1 MTNPTPDIPPPDA
14 PEEFAELGTLVAGPD
29 WRVPLAASAVAA
41 VLSVVAIVLA
51 LVAM

>member
-1 MTNPTPDIPPPDA
+1 MTTPTPDGPPPEV
-14 PEEFAELGTLVAGPD
+14 EEFAELGTLVAGPD
-29 WRVPLAASAVAA
+29 WRVPLVVSAVAA